1 MRVDPFNLLTNVVQV
16 SYYSLP
22 IINSSKIS
30 TLELRLFEGFDFFYQ
45 LSGFF
50 DDVNIATI

>member
-1 MRVDPFNLLTNVVQV
+1 MRIYLFDLLTDVVKI

-22 IINSSKIS
+22 IVNSSKIS
-30 TLELRLFEGFDFFYQ
+30 TLELRLFECFDFFYQ

-50 DDVNIATI
+50 DYVNIATI